1 MADLTPIDSLND
13 GANSLT
19 VFSRPDLLI
28 QDLRGRMA
36 IGA

>member
-1 MADLTPIDSLND
+1 MANLTPIDSLND

-28 QDLRGRMA
+28 QNLSCRMA
-36 IGA
+36 TGA